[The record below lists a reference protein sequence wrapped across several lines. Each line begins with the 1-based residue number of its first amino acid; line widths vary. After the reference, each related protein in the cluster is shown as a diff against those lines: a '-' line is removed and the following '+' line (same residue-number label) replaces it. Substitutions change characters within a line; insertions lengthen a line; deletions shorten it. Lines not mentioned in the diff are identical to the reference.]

1 MIRSTVL
8 LFALC
13 TLTASATEQRT
24 LAGTWTLKADAVQGQ
39 TAGGGTWSRD
49 AMTGTLTIV
58 LKENSLSGTW
68 TGSKGEPWPFT
79 GELRVDRF
87 ALTTSVR
94 ESPVI
99 LDGQPTT
106 ARFLW
111 RFRGENDHDTLRGT
125 MVLDR
130 EGEESER
137 LQPFTATRIK

>member
-1 MIRSTVL
+1 MMIRSTVL

-13 TLTASATEQRT
+13 TLTASAAEQRT
-24 LAGTWTLKADAVQGQ
+24 LAGAWALKADAVQGQ

-87 ALTTSVR
+87 ELTTSVR

-99 LDGQPTT
+99 LDGQ
-106 ARFLW
+106 
-111 RFRGENDHDTLRGT
+111 
-125 MVLDR
+125 
-130 EGEESER
+130 
-137 LQPFTATRIK
+137 